1 MLTEQETKA
10 LVDAGK
16 RQEAIRLLEICLE
29 EQQNDEN
36 ILLMLGELIYAEGR
50 MPEAL
55 NRFNA
60 VLRLNPENLKARNYV
75 TMINNILGY
84 YCKDMFNP

>member
-1 MLTEQETKA
+1 MEEKIKA
-10 LVDAGK
+10 LLDAGN
-16 RQEAIRLLEICLE
+16 RAEAIKMIEAYLQQEGEEEELLLW
-29 EQQNDEN
+29 
-36 ILLMLGELIYAEGR
+36 LGELIYAEGR

-60 VLRLNPENLKARNYV
+60 VLRLNPENQKARNYV
-75 TMINNILGY
+75 TMIHNILGY

>member
-1 MLTEQETKA
+1 MEEKIIELLGSGNRREA
-10 LVDAGK
+10 L
-16 RQEAIRLLEICLE
+16 RLLEE
-29 EQQNDEN
+29 WGQGHVYDEALF
-36 ILLMLGELIYAEGR
+36 LLWGEVLYAEGR

-55 NRFNA
+55 NKFNA
-60 VLRLNPENLKARNYV
+60 ILRQSPEHTKARNYV

>member
-1 MLTEQETKA
+1 MSTEQEIKA

-16 RQEAIRLLEICLE
+16 RQEAIRMLESGLDVQGDQE
-29 EQQNDEN
+29 TT
-36 ILLMLGELIYAEGR
+36 LLMLGELIYAEGR
-50 MPEAL
+50 MAEAL

>member
-1 MLTEQETKA
+1 MNIDEIKQMAEE
-10 LVDAGK
+10 GK
-16 RQEAIRLLEICLE
+16 RTEAIRLLEQRVNERKEDE
-29 EQQNDEN
+29 EA
-36 ILLMLGELIYAEGR
+36 LLLLGELIYAEGR

-55 NRFNA
+55 NKFNA
-60 VLRLNPENLKARNYV
+60 VLRLEPDNQKARNYV

>member
-1 MLTEQETKA
+1 MHIDKLRQMAEE
-10 LVDAGK
+10 GK
-16 RQEAIRLLEICLE
+16 RTEAIRLLEQRVSE
-29 EQQNDEN
+29 RKEDGEA
-36 ILLMLGELIYAEGR
+36 LLLLGELIYAEGR

-55 NRFNA
+55 NKFNA
-60 VLRLNPENLKARNYV
+60 VLRLEPDNQKARNYV

>member
-1 MLTEQETKA
+1 MHIDKLRQMAEE
-10 LVDAGK
+10 GK
-16 RQEAIRLLEICLE
+16 RTETIRLLEQKVSE
-29 EQQNDEN
+29 RKEDGEA
-36 ILLMLGELIYAEGR
+36 LLLLGELIYAEGR

-55 NRFNA
+55 NKFNA
-60 VLRLNPENLKARNYV
+60 VLRLEPNNQKARNYV

>member
-1 MLTEQETKA
+1 MHIDKLRQMAEE
-10 LVDAGK
+10 GK
-16 RQEAIRLLEICLE
+16 RTETIRLLEQRVSE
-29 EQQNDEN
+29 RKEDGEA
-36 ILLMLGELIYAEGR
+36 LLLLGELIYAEGR

-55 NRFNA
+55 NKFNA
-60 VLRLNPENLKARNYV
+60 VLRLEPDNQKARNYV

>member
-1 MLTEQETKA
+1 MTEQEIKA

-16 RQEAIRLLEICLE
+16 RPEAIRLLEACLK
-29 EQQNDEN
+29 EQPEDET

>member
-1 MLTEQETKA
+1 MLTEQEIKA

>member
-1 MLTEQETKA
+1 MNIDKLRQMAEE
-10 LVDAGK
+10 GK
-16 RQEAIRLLEICLE
+16 RTETIRLLEQRVSE
-29 EQQNDEN
+29 RKEDGEA
-36 ILLMLGELIYAEGR
+36 LLLLGELIYAEGR

-55 NRFNA
+55 NKFNA
-60 VLRLNPENLKARNYV
+60 VLRLEPDNQKARNYV

>member
-1 MLTEQETKA
+1 MMTEQEIKT

-16 RQEAIRLLEICLE
+16 RPQAIGLLEAYLKE
-29 EQQNDEN
+29 RPEDEN

-50 MPEAL
+50 MAEAL